1 MFDNK
6 LPNELISCVYVFY
19 NPYKYIYNI
28 DVVLKLKYKHIYS
41 STMREL
47 NNYNVRYRNKE
58 IIYFQKYAILT
69 SVNDTDTYY

>member
-6 LPNELISCVYVFY
+6 LPNELISCVYEFY